1 MADEV
6 LPFNLQNAITV
17 YGPLGVWAA
26 TATLFS
32 WHLLKKYI
40 HSLEL
45 RLEDRKKDGE
55 KVIAALN
62 YSSDAHREGAE
73 ASKEVSQVLNRQQ
86 ASIEALR
93 LRLEMTEDLPRKR
106 RP

>member
-6 LPFNLQNAITV
+6 LPLNLQNAITV
-17 YGPLGVWAA
+17 YGPLGIWAA
-26 TATLFS
+26 AATLFA

-40 HSLEL
+40 ATLEA
-45 RLEDRKKDGE
+45 RLEDRRKDGE

-73 ASKEVSQVLNRQQ
+73 ANKEVSQVLNRQQ

-93 LRLEMTEDLPRKR
+93 LRLEMAEELPRKR
-106 RP
+106 RS